1 MIEVT
6 FSNPIYLWTLLLIPF
21 IILTHIFTLKHT
33 RAAALK
39 FSNFEAIERVSKGEF
54 LGKPYRGLFRNKNI
68 FLLFL
73 RVVIYT
79 LLILSVT
86 GTTLWY
92 TGEASDFDFMLAI
105 DTSISMLAD
114 DFTANR
120 LEAAKE
126 AANVFVDSIVGKS
139 NIGVVSFASTVFVD
153 KELTSDKGEI
163 KKIINQLDIKE
174 SGGTNIGDA
183 LITSANLLVIE
194 EPEKD
199 ERSKVI
205 ILLTDGQSNTGT
217 SVEVAVEYAKAREI
231 IIHTIGIGTEEG
243 GKLFG
248 LDVVSKLDEDS
259 LKSIAEQTNG
269 KYFRAES
276 KDALETVFKEIASF
290 TERRISFD
298 ITWILLIIAL
308 SLLALE
314 WILMQT
320 IYKTIP

>member
-153 KELTSDKGEI
+153 KELISDKGEI

-248 LDVVSKLDEDS
+248 LDIVSKLDEDS